1 MLMNSIMKSYREFV
15 RPSGSVMPIVAARG
29 MRKAANSSA
38 YSQSDTQARR
48 QRRASR
54 LSGLGHNS
62 NIGWRVSAW

>member
-1 MLMNSIMKSYREFV
+1 MLMNSIRKSYRNFIN
-15 RPSGSVMPIVAARG
+15 PTGPVMPIVAASG
-29 MRKAANSSA
+29 IRKAANTSSYDQA
-38 YSQSDTQARR
+38 ETQARR

>member
-29 MRKAANSSA
+29 IRKAANSSG
-38 YSQSDTQARR
+38 YSQSETQARR

>member
-1 MLMNSIMKSYREFV
+1 MLINGIRKSYRNFV
-15 RPSGSVMPIVAARG
+15 NPTGSVMPIVAARG
-29 MRKAANSSA
+29 MRKAANTSS
-38 YSQSDTQARR
+38 YGQTDVQARR

>member
-15 RPSGSVMPIVAARG
+15 RPSGSVMPIVAASG
-29 MRKAANSSA
+29 IRKAANTGSYGRTDA
-38 YSQSDTQARR
+38 QARR
-48 QRRASR
+48 QRRESR

>member
-15 RPSGSVMPIVAARG
+15 RPTGSVMPIVAARDI
-29 MRKAANSSA
+29 RKAANSSG

-48 QRRASR
+48 QRRQSR
-54 LSGLGHNS
+54 LSGLAHSG